1 MTPAEKLAKTVK
13 PRRRL
18 SGKHVIW
25 KCRVRDERLKL
36 GLTQAQVAAACMITK
51 AGLSVIENGTD
62 PLLTTAWKLANFYGR
77 PVEKLW
83 TK

>member
-13 PRRRL
+13 PRRKL
-18 SGKHVIW
+18 SGKKAIW
-25 KCRVRDERLKL
+25 KCKLKEERLHL

-51 AGLSVIENGTD
+51 AALSVIENGTD

-77 PVEKLW
+77 PIEKLW
-83 TK
+83 VR